1 MVYFHKPEIQHAPLC
16 GFFQWQ
22 PDAGV
27 AKIAS
32 YRNQIALREKYSAG
46 RGISRQISR
55 SVISLL

>member
-1 MVYFHKPEIQHAPLC
+1 MVYFLKPEIQRAPLC

-27 AKIAS
+27 AKIAP